1 MEAGNFSTNRSNLF
15 PNAEARMWAEGCEY
29 FGSCRAKNICNLPW
43 FQKEIHRVHNAAGLT
58 TQQQKVC
65 LGNIGEQQR
74 DHIIRSNAEV
84 LEQIGGLMDT
94 SKELLVGDAYANVV
108 GVCIGKIVQCCLPW
122 IRESRLANH
131 RIGAVREGTLLQRD
145 SLERLNIG
153 KRVNAQA
160 G

>member
-1 MEAGNFSTNRSNLF
+1 
-15 PNAEARMWAEGCEY
+15 MWAEGCEY

-122 IRESRLANH
+122 ICESRLANH
-131 RIGAVREGTLLQRD
+131 RIGADRKST
-145 SLERLNIG
+145 RLNSSHDQISYAVFCL
-153 KRVNAQA
+153 KKKKNIRACV
-160 G
+160 